1 MLLFALCTAFS
12 LYCALSNFSIQ
23 NGNGNQDDF
32 ADARSRDGYSQNQH
46 HGYPPHLMQQGHPHP
61 HLGYSMGPNGQ
72 QTVGYYGMP
81 NAAPAHGMTGN
92 GSHMSGHYPGTMYS
106 YPPYMG
112 GAVGGAPGAIGPDA
126 LYRGSYYTYP
136 PYGPPPDVYGYS
148 MQGAPN
154 RAQSV
159 GAGETESN
167 KANGSNGSGSFALPI
182 GGPRGQHQYGS
193 GNSPAYTASLGLSA
207 SPPSEHGWNKSSPRG
222 GKRGKTGAKGEP
234 SLSSSTEDL
243 LSLVGKPHLIKEYG
257 TPGSNEFSGSL
268 SELPAI
274 GSGGPSSGA
283 PGNSPSS
290 PRSPQHARKPI
301 KVQQRGNNNGNN
313 GRSGHPSN
321 SSSAGHLPHGADSTA
336 NGSSNDLRSSHPMPI
351 GWGSSGAGGANS
363 DDFSGL
369 IGGIHINAPGQHALQ
384 QQEFVMGSGSPILA
398 RMHHPG
404 MTNGSAAPGSGSSLA
419 IGASSDRSSNGPICH
434 YYPLGLCGK
443 GDKCRYAHV
452 DDPTE
457 SSNSGNSSTSSGRNS
472 SSGGNSRR
480 TPRAPTQVI
489 SFGPDNSGSNAS
501 NMQHMHSAHHQQV
514 SPTMVHPSSIGQAP
528 LLGSMN
534 GSPHMSHHALAM
546 TSSGQQLSHSSGL
559 SGSQH
564 MSPLSQG
571 NLLSGSGSGVV
582 SPNVMGSSSGSGAS
596 STASANGN
604 ATLASMRYSNTTLE
618 ECVGQIF
625 QMCKDQYGCRY
636 LQKKLDEDKTSVTC
650 DLIFTEIVPEV
661 VELMSDPFGN
671 YLCQKLIEKCS
682 PAQRLAIV
690 RGVSGSLVQI
700 SKNMHGTRAV
710 QKTIEQL
717 GSPEEIRLIRE
728 ALKGSVVALIQDL
741 NGNHVIQKCIHRLEP
756 NDNQFIYDAVAH
768 HCVQVATHRHGCCVM
783 QRCIDHSSNQQKM
796 QLIGEIKNNAL
807 SLVQDQFGNYVVQYV
822 LDLGM
827 ESVCESLASNLLGHL
842 YFLST
847 QKFSSNVV
855 EKCLE
860 VGNAATVQMMSRE
873 LAEFQADPNRPLFPQ
888 TPNEDPLIC
897 LLQHPF
903 GNYVVQTALQVA
915 QTKAPKEWHMIA
927 ARIKPHLPSLRSN
940 TYVKR
945 VQGLLAQAQSHGL
958 PGAIPTVPMASSPS
972 PLSSSKEGTPLS
984 ASPVLVSELTVGSPV
999 IPAAHAVQQQQ
1010 QQHPVV
1016 HHHHHH
1022 QQHVQHPSA
1031 HHTGGGHH
1039 HHHHG
1044 SRSHGSN
1051 RSQGGRHH
1059 HNNKE
1064 HHSGRNNNANPANGD
1079 QRRH

>member
-1 MLLFALCTAFS
+1 
-12 LYCALSNFSIQ
+12 
-23 NGNGNQDDF
+23 
-32 ADARSRDGYSQNQH
+32 
-46 HGYPPHLMQQGHPHP
+46 
-61 HLGYSMGPNGQ
+61 
-72 QTVGYYGMP
+72 
-81 NAAPAHGMTGN
+81 
-92 GSHMSGHYPGTMYS
+92 MSGHYPPGAVYG
-106 YPPYMG
+106 YPPYLNG
-112 GAVGGAPGAIGPDA
+112 GVGAGPELYRTAPG
-126 LYRGSYYTYP
+126 YP
-136 PYGPPPDVYGYS
+136 YPAYGPPPDVYGYS
-148 MQGAPN
+148 MQAPN
-154 RAQSV
+154 GGRPQSA
-159 GAGETESN
+159 GAGETEST
-167 KANGSNGSGSFALPI
+167 KAASNGSNGSGSFALPI
-182 GGPRGQHQYGS
+182 GSRGQYN
-193 GNSPAYTASLGLSA
+193 GNSAAYTAALGLSA
-207 SPPSEHGWNKSSPRG
+207 SPPSEMTSWNKSSPRG
-222 GKRGKTGAKGEP
+222 GKRGKNAKGEP

-243 LSLVGKPHLIKEYG
+243 LSLVGKPHMIKDYG
-257 TPGSNEFSGSL
+257 VGEFTGSGSL
-268 SELPAI
+268 TELPAMPAA
-274 GSGGPSSGA
+274 S
-283 PGNSPSS
+283 GNSPSS
-290 PRSPQHARKPI
+290 PRSPQHSRKPI
-301 KVQQRGNNNGNN
+301 KVQQRGSNNNNNG
-313 GRSGHPSN
+313 GMRSGHMSAN
-321 SSSAGHLPHGADSTA
+321 SSSGHLAHGADASA
-336 NGSSNDLRSSHPMPI
+336 NGDLRSSHPMPI
-351 GWGSSGAGGANS
+351 GWGASGGAGSSS
-363 DDFSGL
+363 DEFTGL
-369 IGGIHINAPGQHALQ
+369 LGGLHINAPGQHSLN

-404 MTNGSAAPGSGSSLA
+404 MTNGSAAPGSGSA
-419 IGASSDRSSNGPICH
+419 ISSIGSSSGGGSSSNGPICH

-452 DDPTE
+452 DDPDA
-457 SSNSGNSSTSSGRNS
+457 SGSGSNSRSS
-472 SSGGNSRR
+472 SSGGGSRR

-489 SFGPDNSGSNAS
+489 SFGPENA
-501 NMQHMHSAHHQQV
+501 
-514 SPTMVHPSSIGQAP
+514 
-528 LLGSMN
+528 
-534 GSPHMSHHALAM
+534 
-546 TSSGQQLSHSSGL
+546 
-559 SGSQH
+559 
-564 MSPLSQG
+564 
-571 NLLSGSGSGVV
+571 
-582 SPNVMGSSSGSGAS
+582 SSGSGAS
-596 STASANGN
+596 SMHHQQSPSMMHPSQMNQPLLSNMNGGSPHMAHHGLAMAPVQQHSNGLNNSQHMTSMAQGSIALSGSTGIPNGSPNSAMGSSTGSNGSAGASANGN
-604 ATLASMRYSNTTLE
+604 ASLASMRYSNTTLE

-636 LQKKLDEDKTSVTC
+636 LQKKLDEDKTSATC

-796 QLIGEIKNNAL
+796 QLIGEIRNNAL

-822 LDLGM
+822 LDLGLDA
-827 ESVCESLASNLLGHL
+827 VCESLASNLLGHL

-855 EKCLE
+855 EKCIE

-873 LAEFQADPNRPLFPQ
+873 LAEFQADPARPLFPQ

-945 VQGLLAQAQSHGL
+945 VQGLLAQAQTHGL
-958 PGAIPTVPMASSPS
+958 GSGMGVSVPISTSPTPIGAQKDGSLPGSPS
-972 PLSSSKEGTPLS
+972 NLSELASLNSS
-984 ASPVLVSELTVGSPV
+984 SPVLTHPN
-999 IPAAHAVQQQQ
+999 P
-1010 QQHPVV
+1010 QHHNPLV
-1016 HHHHHH
+1016 HHHHH
-1022 QQHVQHPSA
+1022 QQQHIQHPSA

-1044 SRSHGSN
+1044 SRAHNSN

-1059 HNNKE
+1059 
-1064 HHSGRNNNANPANGD
+1064 NNNNNNNGKD
-1079 QRRH
+1079 HHTGRSGSNSSATGGEQRRH

>member
-1 MLLFALCTAFS
+1 
-12 LYCALSNFSIQ
+12 
-23 NGNGNQDDF
+23 
-32 ADARSRDGYSQNQH
+32 
-46 HGYPPHLMQQGHPHP
+46 MQQGHPHS
-61 HLGYSMGPNGQ
+61 HLGYTMGPNGQ
-72 QTVGYYGMP
+72 QSVGYYGMP
-81 NAAPAHGMTGN
+81 NAPAAHNMTGS
-92 GSHMSGHYPGTMYS
+92 GSHMSGHYPGAVYG
-106 YPPYMG
+106 YPAYMG
-112 GAVGGAPGAIGPDA
+112 GAVGAAPGAMAPDA
-126 LYRGSYYTYP
+126 LYRPNYYSYP
-136 PYGPPPDVYGYS
+136 AYGPHPDVYGSYS
-148 MQGAPN
+148 MQAGPN
-154 RAQSV
+154 GGRPQSV
-159 GAGETESN
+159 GAGETESSKAASN
-167 KANGSNGSGSFALPI
+167 GANGNSGSFALPI
-182 GGPRGQHQYGS
+182 GGPRGHNNQYGGG
-193 GNSPAYTASLGLSA
+193 GNSAAYTAALGLSA
-207 SPPSEHGWNKSSPRG
+207 SPPSETWNKSSPRS
-222 GKRGKTGAKGEP
+222 GKRGGKTNAKGEP

-243 LSLVGKPHLIKEYG
+243 LSLVGKPHLMKDNYG
-257 TPGSNEFSGSL
+257 APVNGEFSGSL
-268 SELPAI
+268 SELPAM
-274 GSGGPSSGA
+274 GPAAVGA

-301 KVQQRGNNNGNN
+301 KVQQRGNGPNGGANNNGMR
-313 GRSGHPSN
+313 GGAHVN
-321 SSSAGHLPHGADSTA
+321 SASAGHLPHGADGA
-336 NGSSNDLRSSHPMPI
+336 NGNDLRSSHPMPI
-351 GWGSSGAGGANS
+351 GWGSSGGSN
-363 DDFSGL
+363 DEFSGL
-369 IGGIHINAPGQHALQ
+369 LGGLHINAPGGGQHSLQ

-404 MTNGSAAPGSGSSLA
+404 MTNGSAAPGSGSTA
-419 IGASSDRSSNGPICH
+419 VGSSGSTNVCH

-452 DDPTE
+452 EDSTDG
-457 SSNSGNSSTSSGRNS
+457 SNGAAANANPGRSS
-472 SSGGNSRR
+472 SSGSNNGGSRR

-489 SFGPDNSGSNAS
+489 SFGPDNANTGSGGQQQQA
-501 NMQHMHSAHHQQV
+501 HMHSAHHQQV
-514 SPTMVHPSSIGQAP
+514 SPSMMHQP
-528 LLGSMN
+528 LLNLNGS
-534 GSPHMSHHALAM
+534 SPHMGQHHPLAM
-546 TSSGQQLSHSSGL
+546 ASQQGSGSGGNSL
-559 SGSQH
+559 NGSQH
-564 MSPLSQG
+564 MSPLSQPSNPLNG
-571 NLLSGSGSGVV
+571 SAGLANSNGSGG
-582 SPNVMGSSSGSGAS
+582 NGGSGAS
-596 STASANGN
+596 PNNAMGSSTGSTGSNSANGN
-604 ATLASMRYSNTTLE
+604 ASLASMRYSNTTLE

-625 QMCKDQYGCRY
+625 QMCKDQYGCRF
-636 LQKKLDEDKTSVTC
+636 LQKKLDEDKTSTTC
-650 DLIFTEIVPEV
+650 DLIFTEIVNEV

-671 YLCQKLIEKCS
+671 YLCQKLIEKCT
-682 PAQRLAIV
+682 PVQRLAIV

-796 QLIGEIKNNAL
+796 QLIGEIRNNAL

-822 LDLGM
+822 LDLGL
-827 ESVCESLASNLLGHL
+827 EAVCESLASNLLGHL

-873 LAEFQADPNRPLFPQ
+873 LAEFQADPARPLFPQ

-945 VQGLLAQAQSHGL
+945 VQGLLAQAQTHGV
-958 PGAIPTVPMASSPS
+958 PIPIGTSTGVPISTSPIPVGG
-972 PLSSSKEGTPLS
+972 PLSSSKDSLPG
-984 ASPVLVSELTVGSPV
+984 SPSPISELAAASGSPV
-999 IPAAHAVQQQQ
+999 MSSIHPQQQQ
-1010 QQHPVV
+1010 QQHHPIMA

-1022 QQHVQHPSA
+1022 QQQQHIQHPSA
-1031 HHTGGGHH
+1031 HHNGGGHH

-1044 SRSHGSN
+1044 SGSRSHPSN
-1051 RSQGGRHH
+1051 RSQGGGNGGNRH
-1059 HNNKE
+1059 HNNNANNNNGNY
-1064 HHSGRNNNANPANGD
+1064 HSGRNTTNSASAGE